1 MSQKVRLRRLRYNK
15 TVRDLFED
23 THLRPQDLIY
33 PIFVCEGK
41 NIKNEIKS
49 MPGQYQI
56 SVDRLH
62 SLCNKLIE
70 LNIKSVILFGVPDK
84 KDDDGK
90 VAQDDNGIVQRAVK
104 EIKKIN
110 NEILVIVDVCHCQY
124 TLHGHCGTI
133 DKGDVDND
141 KTVTNLGLQAV
152 SLARAGADVIAP
164 SDMMDGRVNHIRN
177 ILDKNNFEKLPI
189 FSYSVKYASAFYGP
203 FRDAAENT
211 PQHGDRKSYQ
221 MNYKNSLEA
230 MREAETDINEGAD
243 ALIVK
248 PAMSYLDIIY
258 RIKSKYSI
266 PVIAYNVSGEYSMAH
281 SAVDKNWI
289 DKQVIFEILTS
300 MKRAGA
306 NAIITYHAIEVAEYL
321 NENWYVQK

>member
-15 TVRDLFED
+15 NVRDLFED
-23 THLRPQDLIY
+23 THLRPQDLIC

-49 MPGQYQI
+49 MPGQYQVSI
-56 SVDRLH
+56 DRLP
-62 SLCNKLIE
+62 SLCNKLLE
-70 LNIKSVILFGVPDK
+70 LNIKSVILFGVPNK

-104 EIKKIN
+104 EIKKTN

-141 KTVTNLGLQAV
+141 KTVINLGLQAV
-152 SLARAGADVIAP
+152 SLAKAGADVIAP
-164 SDMMDGRVNHIRN
+164 SDMMDGRVNHIRY
-177 ILDKNNFEKLPI
+177 ILDKNNYEKLPI

-203 FRDAAENT
+203 FRDAAENS
-211 PQHGDRKSYQ
+211 PQHGDRKTYQ

-248 PAMSYLDIIY
+248 PAISYLDIIY
-258 RIKSKYSI
+258 RIKSKFNI
-266 PVIAYNVSGEYSMAH
+266 PVIAYNVSGEYSMVH

-289 DKQVIFEILTS
+289 DKQVIFEVLTS

-306 NAIITYHAIEVAEYL
+306 NAIITYHAIEVAEFL
-321 NENWYVQK
+321 NENGDV

>member
-49 MPGQYQI
+49 MPGQYQV
-56 SVDRLH
+56 SVDRLP

-104 EIKKIN
+104 EIKKTN

-281 SAVDKNWI
+281 SALDKNWI

-321 NENWYVQK
+321 NEN

>member
-49 MPGQYQI
+49 MPGQYQV
-56 SVDRLH
+56 SVDRLP

-104 EIKKIN
+104 EIKKTN

-141 KTVTNLGLQAV
+141 KTVTNLGLQAL

-258 RIKSKYSI
+258 RIKSKYSV

-321 NENWYVQK
+321 NEN

>member
-56 SVDRLH
+56 SVDRLP

-104 EIKKIN
+104 EIKKTN

-281 SAVDKNWI
+281 SAIDKNWI

-306 NAIITYHAIEVAEYL
+306 NAIITYHAIEVAEDL
-321 NENWYVQK
+321 NEN

>member
-23 THLRPQDLIY
+23 THLRSQDLIY

-49 MPGQYQI
+49 MLGQYQV
-56 SVDRLH
+56 SVDRLPN
-62 SLCNKLIE
+62 LCNKLIE

-141 KTVTNLGLQAV
+141 KTVTNLGLQAL

-177 ILDKNNFEKLPI
+177 ILDKNKFEKLPI

-203 FRDAAENT
+203 FRDAADNT

-258 RIKSKYSI
+258 RIKSKFSI

-306 NAIITYHAIEVAEYL
+306 NAIITYHAIEIAEYL
-321 NENWYVQK
+321 NEH

>member
-49 MPGQYQI
+49 MPGQYQV
-56 SVDRLH
+56 SVDRLP

-104 EIKKIN
+104 EIKKTN

-211 PQHGDRKSYQ
+211 PQYGDRKSYQ

-281 SAVDKNWI
+281 SAIDKNWI
-289 DKQVIFEILTS
+289 DMQVIFEILTS

-306 NAIITYHAIEVAEYL
+306 NAIITYHAIEVAKYL
-321 NENWYVQK
+321 NEH

>member
-15 TVRDLFED
+15 NIRDLFED
-23 THLRPQDLIY
+23 THLRPQDLIC

-49 MPGQYQI
+49 MPGQYQV
-56 SVDRLH
+56 SVDQLN
-62 SLCNKLIE
+62 SICNKLLE

-164 SDMMDGRVNHIRN
+164 SDMMDGRVKHIRN

-321 NENWYVQK
+321 NEN

>member
-104 EIKKIN
+104 EIKKTN

-321 NENWYVQK
+321 NEN

>member
-15 TVRDLFED
+15 NIRDLFED
-23 THLRPQDLIY
+23 THLRPQDLIC

-49 MPGQYQI
+49 MPGQYQV
-56 SVDRLH
+56 SVDQLTNI
-62 SLCNKLIE
+62 CNKLLE
-70 LNIKSVILFGVPDK
+70 LNIKSVILFGVPNK

-90 VAQDDNGIVQRAVK
+90 VAQDENGIVQRAVK
-104 EIKKIN
+104 EIKKTN

-141 KTVTNLGLQAV
+141 KTVINLGLQAV
-152 SLARAGADVIAP
+152 SLAKAGADVIAP
-164 SDMMDGRVNHIRN
+164 SDMMDGRVNHIRY

-203 FRDAAENT
+203 FRDAAENS

-248 PAMSYLDIIY
+248 PAISYLDIIY
-258 RIKSKYSI
+258 RIKSKFNI
-266 PVIAYNVSGEYSMAH
+266 PVIAYNVSGEYSMVH

-289 DKQVIFEILTS
+289 DRHVIFEILTS

-306 NAIITYHAIEVAEYL
+306 NAIITYHAIEVAEFL
-321 NENWYVQK
+321 NENGDV

>member
-56 SVDRLH
+56 SVDRLP

-70 LNIKSVILFGVPDK
+70 LNIKSVILFGVPDI

-104 EIKKIN
+104 EIKKTN

-321 NENWYVQK
+321 NEN

>member
-49 MPGQYQI
+49 MPGQYQV
-56 SVDRLH
+56 SVDRLP

-70 LNIKSVILFGVPDK
+70 LNIKSVILFGVPNK

-104 EIKKIN
+104 EIKKTN

-141 KTVTNLGLQAV
+141 KTVINLGLQAV
-152 SLARAGADVIAP
+152 SLAKAGADVIAP
-164 SDMMDGRVNHIRN
+164 SDMMDGRVNHIRY
-177 ILDKNNFEKLPI
+177 ILDKNNYEKLPI

-203 FRDAAENT
+203 FRDAAENS
-211 PQHGDRKSYQ
+211 PQHGDRKTYQ

-248 PAMSYLDIIY
+248 PAISYLDIIY
-258 RIKSKYSI
+258 RIKSKFNI
-266 PVIAYNVSGEYSMAH
+266 PVIAYNVSGEYSMVH

-289 DKQVIFEILTS
+289 DKQVIFEVLTS

-306 NAIITYHAIEVAEYL
+306 NAIITYHAIEVAEFL
-321 NENWYVQK
+321 NENGDV

>member
-49 MPGQYQI
+49 MPGQYQV
-56 SVDRLH
+56 SVDRLP
-62 SLCNKLIE
+62 SLCNKLLE

-104 EIKKIN
+104 KIKKIN
-110 NEILVIVDVCHCQY
+110 EEILVIVDVCHCQY

-141 KTVTNLGLQAV
+141 KTVANLGLQAV

-189 FSYSVKYASAFYGP
+189 FSYSVKYASTFYGP
-203 FRDAAENT
+203 FRDAADNT
-211 PQHGDRKSYQ
+211 PQYGDRKSYQ

-230 MREAETDINEGAD
+230 IREAETDINEGAD

-258 RIKSKYSI
+258 RIKSKFSI

-281 SAVDKNWI
+281 SAIDKNWI

-321 NENWYVQK
+321 NES

>member
-23 THLRPQDLIY
+23 THLRPQDFIY

-49 MPGQYQI
+49 MPGQYQV
-56 SVDRLH
+56 SVDRLPN
-62 SLCNKLIE
+62 LCNKLIE

-141 KTVTNLGLQAV
+141 KTVTNLGLQAL

-203 FRDAAENT
+203 FRDAAVNT

-230 MREAETDINEGAD
+230 MREAGTDINEGAD

-258 RIKSKYSI
+258 RIKSKFSI

-281 SAVDKNWI
+281 SAIDKNWI

-321 NENWYVQK
+321 NEH

>member
-56 SVDRLH
+56 SVDRLP

-70 LNIKSVILFGVPDK
+70 VNIKSVILFGVPDK

-104 EIKKIN
+104 EIKKTN

-141 KTVTNLGLQAV
+141 KTVTNLGLQAL

-281 SAVDKNWI
+281 LAVDKNWI

-306 NAIITYHAIEVAEYL
+306 NAIITYHAIEVAKYL
-321 NENWYVQK
+321 NEN

>member
-23 THLRPQDLIY
+23 THLRSQDLIY

-49 MPGQYQI
+49 MPGQYQV
-56 SVDRLH
+56 SVDKLK
-62 SLCNKLIE
+62 SLCNKLLE

-104 EIKKIN
+104 EIKKTN
-110 NEILVIVDVCHCQY
+110 NKILVIVDVCHCQY

-164 SDMMDGRVNHIRN
+164 SDMMDGRVNHIRK

-203 FRDAAENT
+203 FRDAAEKT
-211 PQHGDRKSYQ
+211 PKHGDRKSYQ

-258 RIKSKYSI
+258 RIKSKFSI

-321 NENWYVQK
+321 NEN

>member
-33 PIFVCEGK
+33 PIFVCEGI

-56 SVDRLH
+56 SVDRLP
-62 SLCNKLIE
+62 SLCNRLIE

-104 EIKKIN
+104 EIKKTN

-141 KTVTNLGLQAV
+141 KTVNNLGLQAV

-321 NENWYVQK
+321 NEI

>member
-23 THLRPQDLIY
+23 TYLRPQDLIY

-56 SVDRLH
+56 SVDRLP

-104 EIKKIN
+104 EIKKTN

-141 KTVTNLGLQAV
+141 KTVTNLGLQAL

-321 NENWYVQK
+321 NEN

>member
-56 SVDRLH
+56 SVDRLP

-104 EIKKIN
+104 EIKKTN

-289 DKQVIFEILTS
+289 DKQVIYEILTS

-306 NAIITYHAIEVAEYL
+306 NAITTYHAIEVAEYL
-321 NENWYVQK
+321 NEN

>member
-1 MSQKVRLRRLRYNK
+1 
-15 TVRDLFED
+15 
-23 THLRPQDLIY
+23 
-33 PIFVCEGK
+33 
-41 NIKNEIKS
+41 
-49 MPGQYQI
+49 MPGQYQV
-56 SVDRLH
+56 SVDRLP

-104 EIKKIN
+104 EIKKTN

-164 SDMMDGRVNHIRN
+164 SDMMDGRVKHIRN

-321 NENWYVQK
+321 NEN

>member
-49 MPGQYQI
+49 MPGQYQV
-56 SVDRLH
+56 SVDRLP
-62 SLCNKLIE
+62 SLCNRLIE

-104 EIKKIN
+104 EIKKTN

-258 RIKSKYSI
+258 RIKSKFSI

-321 NENWYVQK
+321 NEN

>member
-56 SVDRLH
+56 SVDRLP

-84 KDDDGK
+84 KDDEGK

-104 EIKKIN
+104 EIKKTN

-141 KTVTNLGLQAV
+141 KTVTNLGLQAL

-321 NENWYVQK
+321 NEN

>member
-56 SVDRLH
+56 SVDRLP

-141 KTVTNLGLQAV
+141 KTVTNLGLQAL

-164 SDMMDGRVNHIRN
+164 SDMMDGRVKHIRN

-306 NAIITYHAIEVAEYL
+306 NAIITYHAIEIAEYL
-321 NENWYVQK
+321 NEN

>member
-49 MPGQYQI
+49 MPGQYQV
-56 SVDRLH
+56 SVDRLP

-104 EIKKIN
+104 EIKKTN

-141 KTVTNLGLQAV
+141 KTVTNLGLQAL

-258 RIKSKYSI
+258 RIKSKFSI

-289 DKQVIFEILTS
+289 AKQVIFEILTS

-321 NENWYVQK
+321 NEN